1 MTQTL
6 FTRLS
11 DETQY
16 DSINRIVLWRD
27 STESRWKNLY
37 SRLNQY
43 DQFIFILRGKI
54 LLGIFDENINNQI
67 LRLINVREF
76 KIEND
81 DFLRI
86 RSLIPEK
93 LSQLKANFNAFI
105 APMEI
110 NFDDLVF
117 DIENKNYISFYIINS
132 MERVKL
138 APILHENDRVVI
150 VDKNKIRWIH
160 KFINNDY
167 SNFNGLSNEMFGAK
181 DKSLVEIKKIH
192 ADSGK
197 SYNLASID
205 RIING
210 LNNSGFY
217 KFNSFSEYYNIIHN
231 KFIYKGM
238 KDDEESDLNQVENK
252 MPPDLNQILYGP
264 PGTGKTY
271 HTINKALEI
280 IGEKDL
286 ANKTRKEIKYLF
298 DKRMKEGQI
307 VFTTFH
313 QSMSYEDFIEGI
325 KPLKPDE
332 SEGIIKYDVVDGVFK
347 VLCKKA
353 ETPENLSFENAYMKL
368 LLDLEGK
375 DEIEVRNANFSY
387 KIKSSENG
395 EDLRVLSD
403 RNLKNITKV
412 GLAYV
417 SKSHRYLGTW
427 GKHYKALFQLL
438 KENYGYTESV
448 NSELKNHVLIIDEI
462 NRGNVSS
469 IFGELITLIE
479 EDKRL
484 GKDES
489 LEVTLPYSKAKFG
502 VPSNLYII
510 GTMNTADRSVEALDT
525 ALRRRFCFEEV
536 PPKYDLEELKYD
548 YAGVKGFEILQTLNK
563 RIEKLLDKD
572 HQIGHF
578 YLMMRNGNNVYEKL
592 LTSFYK
598 NIIPLLQE
606 YFFGDFGK
614 IGLVLGKGFV
624 KVKDWDKNSD
634 SFADFDY
641 QSASEFDDTE
651 VFEIIDYRKSDTNYS
666 IQIKDKL
673 VKLDFQN
680 AIKLLMKQD
689 IE

>member
-16 DSINRIVLWRD
+16 DNINRIVLWRD
-27 STESRWKNLY
+27 TTESRWKNLY
-37 SRLNQY
+37 SRLNQH

-67 LRLINVREF
+67 LRVINVREF

-110 NFDDLVF
+110 NFNDLVF

-132 MERVKL
+132 TEREKL
-138 APILHENDRVVI
+138 APNLHENDRVVI

-160 KFINNDY
+160 KFINTDY
-167 SNFNGLSNEMFGAK
+167 SNFEGLSNELFGAK

-192 ADSGK
+192 ADSEK

-205 RIING
+205 RIIKG
-210 LNNSGFY
+210 LNDHGSY

-231 KFIYKGM
+231 KNIYKGM
-238 KDDEESDLNQVENK
+238 KEEDEEGRDESNQVGNTRS
-252 MPPDLNQILYGP
+252 PDQNLILFGP

-271 HTINKALEI
+271 NTINKALEI

-332 SEGIIKYDVVDGVFK
+332 SDGIVKYDVVDGIFK

-510 GTMNTADRSVEALDT
+510 GTMNTADRSVEALDA
-525 ALRRRFCFEEV
+525 ALRRRFSFEEMAPNPSLIATV
-536 PPKYDLEELKYD
+536 GKQGVLDTIDLPL
-548 YAGVKGFEILQTLNK
+548 VLTTINK

-572 HQIGHF
+572 HLIGHSYF
-578 YLMMRNGNNVYEKL
+578 MTVTNLSDLKIAFQNK
-592 LTSFYK
+592 
-598 NIIPLLQE
+598 IIPLLQE
-606 YFFGDFGK
+606 YFFGDYGK
-614 IGLVLGKGFV
+614 IGLVLGKDFFEPIENTT
-624 KVKDWDKNSD
+624 DNI
-634 SFADFDY
+634 FAAFDDY
-641 QSASEFDDTE
+641 DGSEFSERIIYKLRNISKMEDIKFTE
-651 VFEIIDYRKSDTNYS
+651 A
-666 IQIKDKL
+666 IQT
-673 VKLDFQN
+673 
-680 AIKLLMKQD
+680 LLS
-689 IE
+689 